1 MTEINYKELFAQPI
15 KDLMYANALQKRWER
30 SRVQARNRPDGSG
43 DVEYTPFEEIRDQD
57 HDEMRPPNSG
67 PIETGDTG

>member
-1 MTEINYKELFAQPI
+1 MTNYKELFAQPV

-43 DVEYTPFEEIRDQD
+43 DVEYAPFKKVRDQN
-57 HDEMRPPNSG
+57 HDEMRPQNSG
-67 PIETGDTG
+67 PIETGDLE